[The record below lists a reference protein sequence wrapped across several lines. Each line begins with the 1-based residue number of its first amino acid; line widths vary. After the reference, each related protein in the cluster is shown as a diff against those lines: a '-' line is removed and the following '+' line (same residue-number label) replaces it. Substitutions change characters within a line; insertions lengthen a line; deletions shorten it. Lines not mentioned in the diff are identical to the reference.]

1 MTGQETN
8 RQATNRQATSKQE
21 PNNWAKQQSHISDA
35 LTNPDQPV
43 PDSVAKTKQGAPSL
57 KRFNVYRNNVA
68 ISLIKLC
75 ESTFPVTRELVGED
89 FFAAMARQ
97 FSAKNLPKSPLL
109 FDYGHEFPGF
119 IKTYAPANTVPY
131 LADVAALEWARN
143 TVFHG
148 PDKTPLTIEALANF
162 SQEEMPNLTF
172 ELHPTTTVLTSKWPI
187 VSIWSAHQTDD
198 IQKAIPNLKEGGECA
213 LIIRPNLA
221 IKVHAIST
229 ATFTFMTALATKKT
243 FATAV
248 ASAIE
253 KDDNFDISAALAGL
267 FKVGAVTAIH
277 GT

>member
-8 RQATNRQATSKQE
+8 RQATSKQE
-21 PNNWAKQQSHISDA
+21 PTKWAKEQSHISDA

-43 PDSVAKTKQGAPSL
+43 PNSIAKTKQGKPSL

-89 FFAAMARQ
+89 FFATMARQ

-119 IKTYAPANTVPY
+119 IKAYPPANTVPY
-131 LADVAALEWARN
+131 LADIAALEWARN

-148 PDKTPLTIEALANF
+148 PDKTPLAIETLAKF
-162 SQEEMPNLTF
+162 PQEELPNLTF
-172 ELHPTTTVLTSKWPI
+172 ELHPTTTLLASEWPI
-187 VSIWSAHQTDD
+187 VSIWNAHQTDD
-198 IQKAIPNLKEGGECA
+198 IKQAAPNLQEGGECA
-213 LIIRPNLA
+213 LVIRPNLA
-221 IKVHAIST
+221 IKVHAVST
-229 ATFTFMTALATKKT
+229 ATFNFMAALKTKKT
-243 FATAV
+243 FANAV

-253 KDDNFDISAALAGL
+253 TDDKFDISAALAGL